1 MRERTDSRPP
11 PRFEKK
17 ERNRTMRTTFQR
29 LGAAALVVCLMLGLC
44 VPALAADRATAK
56 KDGAFLRGTFTYG
69 PHESD
74 ADLSDDFIYSD
85 RYFSGSSYTA
95 NEHLATMSMQM
106 AAASISSEDA
116 GYPEKSQNVRALLS
130 ALGFENIEVNSFYQE
145 KMQQNTMGT
154 AAAYKELDG
163 ETVLLAIVPRSAG
176 YEQEWG
182 GNFNVGTGNDAVSK
196 RYTTDAVDEQGNAF
210 QGTDGLHAGFQLAR
224 NIALEFTRSYVAN
237 HPDVFKGKTIK
248 VWTMG
253 YSRGAAT
260 ANLIGAALVDDAEN
274 AIGLTVDSK
283 NVYAYT
289 FGTPLTVCSESA
301 EPAAEKYNGI
311 HNYFADYDPVAMVP
325 FAGWGFARY
334 GQNVVYNASAR
345 KGRMLRF
352 LQAVNRNVYRIYTDV
367 TGKGDPDNFQGYTL
381 GEGLTLTPSGEK
393 ISQKQF
399 LTERINYLTS
409 AAAEN
414 RAVYSEAY
422 QTPLSALVGFYLG
435 ESDEIVDS
443 FLAGAANNKNDL
455 MLLVTM
461 LAFYDWAD
469 QYAVSEA
476 EGKAAQAAAKLKE
489 ILPTQTSEGYSDEA
503 RVFLASDAY
512 KDFYAVVTDAN
523 KLAAYMLG
531 SGAAKSDYQKQ
542 AEAAMKDVLTAG
554 FNSAGIM
561 DDDETRT
568 TLLSDDSVSGLTKF
582 LGYFVFGT
590 NTKLSDL
597 TDSASLRDALIEK
610 INTAATLIGN
620 AGTYMRVHNNEVI
633 LSWLRTMDSYYDD
646 LVPAGSVS
654 DDFIFAVSAALL
666 ASTKA
671 SAYEGFSDLKVNA
684 WYRDG
689 IEYVLKHG
697 LMNGVSKTKF
707 APEGA
712 VSRAAVVTVL
722 WRMAGSPTAGDAIS
736 YTDVSWDAWY
746 AEAIC
751 WATSAGIAGGYPDG
765 RFGAND
771 SVTREQLAAMLY
783 RFAKVQGYD
792 VSVGENTNILS
803 YDDAFSV
810 SGYAI
815 PALQWACGAGLL
827 QGDGAKLLP
836 KNSTSRAQLAAILMR
851 MAAVH

>member
-1 MRERTDSRPP
+1 
-11 PRFEKK
+11 
-17 ERNRTMRTTFQR
+17 MRTTFQR

-74 ADLSDDFIYSD
+74 ADLTDDFIYSD

-106 AAASISSEDA
+106 AAASISSEDTD
-116 GYPEKSQNVRALLS
+116 YPEKSQNVQALLT
-130 ALGFENIEVNSFYQE
+130 ALGFTDVAVNDYYKQQME
-145 KMQQNTMGT
+145 QNTMGA
-154 AAAYKELDG
+154 AAAYKVLDDT
-163 ETVLLAIVPRSAG
+163 TVLLAIVPRSAG
-176 YEQEWG
+176 YEKEWG
-182 GNFNVGTGNDAVSK
+182 GNFNVGTGDGEAD
-196 RYTTDAVDEQGNAF
+196 RYTTNPDGF

-224 NIALEFTRSYVAN
+224 NIALEFTREYVKKHAEAF
-237 HPDVFKGKTIK
+237 DGKTVK

-260 ANLIGAALVDDAEN
+260 ANLIGAALVDDAEK

-301 EPAAEKYNGI
+301 EPAAERYNGI

-325 FAGWGFARY
+325 FAGWSFARY
-334 GQNVVYNASAR
+334 GQNVTYNAAAR
-345 KGRMLRF
+345 KTRMLRF
-352 LQAVNRNVYRIYTDV
+352 LQKVNPNVYRIYTAL
-367 TGKGDPDNFQGYTL
+367 TGKGDPDNFGGYTL
-381 GEGLTLTPSGEK
+381 GKGLKLIPSGQNTTQE
-393 ISQKQF
+393 QF
-399 LTERINYLTS
+399 LRARIQYLTDTV
-409 AAAEN
+409 AKN
-414 RAVYSEAY
+414 RAAY
-422 QTPLSALVGFYLG
+422 VRDHQLALCTLVGFYLG
-435 ESDEIVDS
+435 ESDEIVNN
-443 FLAGAANNKNDL
+443 FLAGIANDKTDL
-455 MLLVTM
+455 MMLVTM

-469 QYAVSEA
+469 QYEAVQSAEKAKQFAIWMKKILPEPRSEGDA
-476 EGKAAQAAAKLKE
+476 EDPKYGKEANLYLSTKEYRVFYDSMTDEGKLSTYFKPDGGFTDQTEKL
-489 ILPTQTSEGYSDEA
+489 
-503 RVFLASDAY
+503 V
-512 KDFYAVVTDAN
+512 
-523 KLAAYMLG
+523 
-531 SGAAKSDYQKQ
+531 KS
-542 AEAAMKDVLTAG
+542 VLTVG
-554 FNSAGIM
+554 LDNAGIAENS
-561 DDDETRT
+561 ETRADM
-568 TLLSDDSVSGLTKF
+568 LSDQSVHGLTKF
-582 LGYFVFGT
+582 IGYFVFGT
-590 NTKLSDL
+590 GTKLADL
-597 TDSASLRDALIEK
+597 TDSEAVRSALTEK
-610 INTAATLIGN
+610 INTAATLVGN

-783 RFAKVQGYD
+783 RFAKAQGYD
-792 VSVGENTNILS
+792 VSVGEDTNILS

-815 PALQWACGAGLL
+815 PALQWVCGAGLL

-836 KNSTSRAQLAAILMR
+836 QNSTSRAQLAAILMR
-851 MAAVH
+851 MAAVSAT

>member
-1 MRERTDSRPP
+1 
-11 PRFEKK
+11 
-17 ERNRTMRTTFQR
+17 MRTTFQR

-74 ADLSDDFIYSD
+74 ADLTDDFIYSD
-85 RYFSGSSYTA
+85 QYFSGSSYTA

-116 GYPEKSQNVRALLS
+116 YYPGKSQNVQALLS
-130 ALGFENIEVNSFYQE
+130 ALGFQDIEVNRFYQE
-145 KMQQNTMGT
+145 QMQQNTMGT
-154 AAAYKELDG
+154 AAAYKELG
-163 ETVLLAIVPRSAG
+163 GNTVLLAIVPRSAG
-176 YEQEWG
+176 YEKEWG

-196 RYTTDAVDEQGNAF
+196 RYTTDAVDEDGNAF

-224 NIALEFTRSYVAN
+224 NIALEFTRDYVEK
-237 HPDVFKGKTIK
+237 HSEVFAGKTVK

-260 ANLIGAALVDDAEN
+260 ANLIGAALVDDAEK
-274 AIGLTVDSK
+274 AIGRAVNPE

-289 FGTPLTVCSESA
+289 FGTPLTVCSKNA
-301 EPAAEKYNGI
+301 EPTAEKYNGI

-334 GQNVVYNASAR
+334 GQNVVYNASAC

-399 LTERINYLTS
+399 LTERISYLTS
-409 AAAEN
+409 AAAN
-414 RAVYSEAY
+414 SRAVYSEAY

-443 FLAGAANNKNDL
+443 FLAGAANDKNDL

-469 QYAVSEA
+469 EYA
-476 EGKAAQAAAKLKE
+476 AAQAAEKAEQLAEWIKGV
-489 ILPTQTSEGYSDEA
+489 LPEPRAANDAQNPDYSEA
-503 RVFLASDAY
+503 ANAWLASDDYRALY
-512 KDFYAVVTDAN
+512 TQMTDAEQL
-523 KLAAYMLG
+523 KAYFSNSNG
-531 SGAAKSDYQKQ
+531 HTAQ
-542 AEAAMKDVLTAG
+542 ACSLVKKILTAG
-554 FNSAGIM
+554 LTNAHVAQDS
-561 DDDETRT
+561 ETWKNA
-568 TLLSDDSVSGLTKF
+568 LSDQSIAGLTKF

-736 YTDVSWDAWY
+736 YTDVSRDAWY

-765 RFGAND
+765 QFGAND
-771 SVTREQLAAMLY
+771 PVTREQLAAMLY
-783 RFAKVQGYD
+783 RFAKAQGYD
-792 VSVGENTNILS
+792 VSVGEDTNILS

-815 PALQWACGAGLL
+815 PALQWVCGAGLI

-836 KNSTSRAQLAAILMR
+836 QNSTSRAQLAAILMR

>member
-1 MRERTDSRPP
+1 
-11 PRFEKK
+11 
-17 ERNRTMRTTFQR
+17 MRTTFQR

-74 ADLSDDFIYSD
+74 ADLTDDFIYSD
-85 RYFSGSSYTA
+85 QYFSGSSYTA

-106 AAASISSEDA
+106 AAASISSEDED
-116 GYPEKSQNVRALLS
+116 YPEKSQNVRALLS
-130 ALGFENIEVNSFYQE
+130 ALGFENIEVNSFYRK

-176 YEQEWG
+176 YEKEWG
-182 GNFNVGTGNDAVSK
+182 GNFNVGTGGDGEEAD
-196 RYTTDAVDEQGNAF
+196 RYTTNPDGF

-224 NIALEFTRSYVAN
+224 NIALEFTREYVKKHAEAF
-237 HPDVFKGKTIK
+237 DGKTVK

-260 ANLIGAALVDDAEN
+260 ANLIGAALADASVA
-274 AIGLTVDSK
+274 AIGLKIEPENIYD
-283 NVYAYT
+283 YT
-289 FGTPLTVCSESA
+289 FGTPLTVLA
-301 EPAAEKYNGI
+301 ENADAANVKYNGI

-325 FAGWGFARY
+325 FADWGFTRY
-334 GQNVVYNASAR
+334 GQNVTYNAAAR
-345 KGRMLRF
+345 KTRMLRF

-381 GEGLTLTPSGEK
+381 GEGLTLIPNGQSTTQE
-393 ISQKQF
+393 QF
-399 LTERINYLTS
+399 LKERIQYLAHTV
-409 AAAEN
+409 AGN
-414 RAVYSEAY
+414 RGIYARDYQAVIS
-422 QTPLSALVGFYLG
+422 TLVGFYLG
-435 ESDEIVDS
+435 ESDDTVNRFI
-443 FLAGAANNKNDL
+443 AGMMSDKTNL

-469 QYAVSEA
+469 QYEAVQSA
-476 EGKAAQAAAKLKE
+476 EKAKQFAIWMKK
-489 ILPTQTSEGYSDEA
+489 ILPEPRSEGDAEDPKYGKEA
-503 RVFLASDAY
+503 NLYLSTQEYRA
-512 KDFYAVVTDAN
+512 FYNSMTDAEQLSTYFKKPDGFTAQTE
-523 KLAAYMLG
+523 KLV
-531 SGAAKSDYQKQ
+531 KI
-542 AEAAMKDVLTAG
+542 VLTVG
-554 FNSAGIM
+554 LDNAGIAQ
-561 DDDETRT
+561 DSETWSKA
-568 TLLSDDSVSGLTKF
+568 LADSSVSGLTKF
-582 LGYFVFGT
+582 IGYFVFGT
-590 NTKLSDL
+590 ETKLADL
-597 TDSASLRDALIEK
+597 TDFEAVRSALTEK
-610 INTAATLIGN
+610 IYTAATLVGN
-620 AGTYMRVHNNEVI
+620 AGTYMRGHNNEVI

-646 LVPAGSVS
+646 RVPAGSVS

-712 VSRAAVVTVL
+712 VSRAAVITVL
-722 WRMAGSPTAGDAIS
+722 WRMAGSPAGNGTIR
-736 YTDVSWDAWY
+736 YTDVSRGAWY

-765 RFGAND
+765 QFGAND
-771 SVTREQLAAMLY
+771 PVTREQLAAMLY
-783 RFAKVQGYD
+783 RFAKAQGYD
-792 VSVGENTNILS
+792 VSVGEDTNILS

-815 PALQWACGAGLL
+815 PALQWACGAGLI

-836 KNSTSRAQLAAILMR
+836 QNSTSRAQLAAILMR

>member
-1 MRERTDSRPP
+1 M
-11 PRFEKK
+11 
-17 ERNRTMRTTFQR
+17 M
-29 LGAAALVVCLMLGLC
+29 
-44 VPALAADRATAK
+44 
-56 KDGAFLRGTFTYG
+56 
-69 PHESD
+69 SD
-74 ADLSDDFIYSD
+74 
-85 RYFSGSSYTA
+85 
-95 NEHLATMSMQM
+95 
-106 AAASISSEDA
+106 
-116 GYPEKSQNVRALLS
+116 
-130 ALGFENIEVNSFYQE
+130 
-145 KMQQNTMGT
+145 
-154 AAAYKELDG
+154 
-163 ETVLLAIVPRSAG
+163 
-176 YEQEWG
+176 
-182 GNFNVGTGNDAVSK
+182 
-196 RYTTDAVDEQGNAF
+196 
-210 QGTDGLHAGFQLAR
+210 
-224 NIALEFTRSYVAN
+224 
-237 HPDVFKGKTIK
+237 KT
-248 VWTMG
+248 
-253 YSRGAAT
+253 
-260 ANLIGAALVDDAEN
+260 N
-274 AIGLTVDSK
+274 
-283 NVYAYT
+283 
-289 FGTPLTVCSESA
+289 
-301 EPAAEKYNGI
+301 
-311 HNYFADYDPVAMVP
+311 
-325 FAGWGFARY
+325 
-334 GQNVVYNASAR
+334 
-345 KGRMLRF
+345 
-352 LQAVNRNVYRIYTDV
+352 
-367 TGKGDPDNFQGYTL
+367 
-381 GEGLTLTPSGEK
+381 
-393 ISQKQF
+393 
-399 LTERINYLTS
+399 
-409 AAAEN
+409 
-414 RAVYSEAY
+414 
-422 QTPLSALVGFYLG
+422 
-435 ESDEIVDS
+435 
-443 FLAGAANNKNDL
+443 L

-469 QYAVSEA
+469 EYA
-476 EGKAAQAAAKLKE
+476 AAQAAEKAEQLAEWIKGV
-489 ILPTQTSEGYSDEA
+489 LPKPRAEGDALNPDYSEDA
-503 RVFLASDAY
+503 NAWLASDDYRALY
-512 KDFYAVVTDAN
+512 TQMTDAE
-523 KLAAYMLG
+523 KLKAYFSNSNG
-531 SGAAKSDYQKQ
+531 HTAQ
-542 AEAAMKDVLTAG
+542 ACSLVKKILTAG
-554 FNSAGIM
+554 LTNAHVAQDS
-561 DDDETRT
+561 ETWENA
-568 TLLSDDSVSGLTKF
+568 LSDQSIAGLTKF

-783 RFAKVQGYD
+783 RFAKAQGYD
-792 VSVGENTNILS
+792 VSVGEDTNILS

-815 PALQWACGAGLL
+815 PALQWVCGAGLL

-836 KNSTSRAQLAAILMR
+836 QNSTSRAQLAAILMR
-851 MAAVH
+851 MAAVSAT

>member
-11 PRFEKK
+11 PHFEKK

-56 KDGAFLRGTFTYG
+56 KDGVFLRGTFTYG

-74 ADLSDDFIYSD
+74 TDLTDDFIYSD
-85 RYFSGSSYTA
+85 QYFSGSSYTA

-116 GYPEKSQNVRALLS
+116 DYPGKSQNVQALLS
-130 ALGFENIEVNSFYQE
+130 ALGFQDIEVNRFYQE
-145 KMQQNTMGT
+145 QMQQNTMGT
-154 AAAYKELDG
+154 AAAYKELG
-163 ETVLLAIVPRSAG
+163 GNTVLLAIVPRSAG
-176 YEQEWG
+176 YEKEWG
-182 GNFNVGTGNDAVSK
+182 GNFNVGTGDGEEAD
-196 RYTTDAVDEQGNAF
+196 RYTTNPDGF

-224 NIALEFTRSYVAN
+224 NIALEFTREYVKA
-237 HPDVFKGKTIK
+237 HAAAFAGKTVK

-260 ANLIGAALVDDAEN
+260 ANLIGAALVDDAKN

-301 EPAAEKYNGI
+301 EPAAERYNGI

-443 FLAGAANNKNDL
+443 FLAGVANDKTDL

-476 EGKAAQAAAKLKE
+476 TDKAAQAAAKLKE
-489 ILPTQTSEGYSDEA
+489 ILPTEESEGYSDEA
-503 RVFLASDAY
+503 RAFLASDAY
-512 KDFYAVVTDAN
+512 KDFYAVVTDAD
-523 KLAAYMLG
+523 KLAAYMLA

-554 FNSAGIM
+554 FNSAEIM

-568 TLLSDDSVSGLTKF
+568 TLLSDDSVSGLTRF
-582 LGYFVFGT
+582 IGYFVFGT
-590 NTKLSDL
+590 DAALSEL
-597 TDSASLRDALIEK
+597 TDVDAVSAALLK
-610 INTAATLIGN
+610 KLKTAATLVGN

-736 YTDVSWDAWY
+736 YTDVSRGAWY

-751 WATSAGIAGGYPDG
+751 WATSAGIADGYPDG
-765 RFGAND
+765 RFGANEPI
-771 SVTREQLAAMLY
+771 TREQLAAMLY

>member
-11 PRFEKK
+11 PHFEKK

-56 KDGAFLRGTFTYG
+56 KDGVFLRGTFTYG

-74 ADLSDDFIYSD
+74 TDLTDDFIYSD
-85 RYFSGSSYTA
+85 QYFSGSSYTA

-116 GYPEKSQNVRALLS
+116 DYPGKSQNVQALLT
-130 ALGFENIEVNSFYQE
+130 ALGFMDVAVNDYYKRQ
-145 KMQQNTMGT
+145 MGQNTMGA
-154 AAAYKELDG
+154 AAAYKVLDDT
-163 ETVLLAIVPRSAG
+163 TVLLAIVPRSAG
-176 YEQEWG
+176 YEKEWG
-182 GNFNVGTGNDAVSK
+182 GNFNVGTGDGEEAD
-196 RYTTDAVDEQGNAF
+196 RYTTNPDGF

-224 NIALEFTRSYVAN
+224 NIALEFTREYVKEHAAA
-237 HPDVFKGKTIK
+237 FAGKTVK

-274 AIGLTVDSK
+274 AIGRAVNPE

-325 FAGWGFARY
+325 FAGWDFARY

-352 LQAVNRNVYRIYTDV
+352 LQTVNRNVYRIYTDV
-367 TGKGDPDNFQGYTL
+367 MGKGDPDNFQGYTL

-399 LTERINYLTS
+399 LTERISYLTS
-409 AAAEN
+409 AAAN
-414 RAVYSEAY
+414 SRAVYSEAY

-435 ESDEIVDS
+435 ESDKIVDS
-443 FLAGAANNKNDL
+443 FLAGAANDKNDL

-476 EGKAAQAAAKLKE
+476 TDKAAQAAAKLKE
-489 ILPTQTSEGYSDEA
+489 ILPTEESEGYSDEA
-503 RVFLASDAY
+503 RAFLASDAY
-512 KDFYAVVTDAN
+512 KDFYAVVTDAD
-523 KLAAYMLG
+523 KLAAYMLA

-783 RFAKVQGYD
+783 HFAKVQGYD

-851 MAAVH
+851 MAAVSAT

>member
-1 MRERTDSRPP
+1 
-11 PRFEKK
+11 
-17 ERNRTMRTTFQR
+17 MRTTFQR

-74 ADLSDDFIYSD
+74 ADLTDDFIYSD

-116 GYPEKSQNVRALLS
+116 NYPEKSQNVRALLS
-130 ALGFENIEVNSFYQE
+130 ALGFENIEVNSFYRK

-176 YEQEWG
+176 YEKEWG
-182 GNFNVGTGNDAVSK
+182 GNFNVGTGGDGEEAD
-196 RYTTDAVDEQGNAF
+196 RYTTNPDGF

-224 NIALEFTRSYVAN
+224 NIALEFTRDYVEK
-237 HPDVFKGKTIK
+237 HSEVFAGKTVK

-260 ANLIGAALVDDAEN
+260 ANLIGAALADASVA
-274 AIGLTVDSK
+274 AIGLEIEPE
-283 NVYAYT
+283 NIYAYT
-289 FGTPLTVCSESA
+289 FGTPLTVLA
-301 EPAAEKYNGI
+301 ENADAANVKYNGI

-443 FLAGAANNKNDL
+443 FLAGVANDKTDL

-476 EGKAAQAAAKLKE
+476 TDKAAQAAEKLKE
-489 ILPTQTSEGYSDEA
+489 ILPTEESEGYSDEA
-503 RVFLASDAY
+503 RAFLASDAY
-512 KDFYAVVTDAN
+512 KDFYAVVTDAD
-523 KLAAYMLG
+523 KLAAYMLAF
-531 SGAAKSDYQKQ
+531 GAAKSDYQKQ

-554 FNSAGIM
+554 FNSAEIM

-568 TLLSDDSVSGLTKF
+568 TLLSDDSVSGLTRF
-582 LGYFVFGT
+582 IGYFVFGT
-590 NTKLSDL
+590 DAALSEL
-597 TDSASLRDALIEK
+597 TDVDAVSAALLK
-610 INTAATLIGN
+610 KLKTAATLIGN

-783 RFAKVQGYD
+783 RFAKAQGYD
-792 VSVGENTNILS
+792 VSVGEDTNILS

-815 PALQWACGAGLL
+815 PALQWVCGAGLL

-836 KNSTSRAQLAAILMR
+836 QNSTSRAQLAAILMR

>member
-1 MRERTDSRPP
+1 
-11 PRFEKK
+11 
-17 ERNRTMRTTFQR
+17 MRTTFQR
-29 LGAAALVVCLMLGLC
+29 LGAAALVVCLMLSLC

-74 ADLSDDFIYSD
+74 ADLTDDFIYSD
-85 RYFSGSSYTA
+85 QYFSGSSYTA

-116 GYPEKSQNVRALLS
+116 RGYSEKSQNVQALLT
-130 ALGFENIEVNSFYQE
+130 ALGFMDVAVNDYYKQQME
-145 KMQQNTMGT
+145 QNTMGA
-154 AAAYKELDG
+154 AAAYKVLDDT
-163 ETVLLAIVPRSAG
+163 TVLLAIVPRSAG
-176 YEQEWG
+176 YEKEWG
-182 GNFNVGTGNDAVSK
+182 GNFNVGTGDGEEAD
-196 RYTTDAVDEQGNAF
+196 RYTTNPDGF

-237 HPDVFKGKTIK
+237 RPDVFKGKTIK

-260 ANLIGAALVDDAEN
+260 ANLIGAALVDDAEK
-274 AIGLTVDSK
+274 AIGRAVNPE

-289 FGTPLTVCSESA
+289 FGTPLTVCSKNA
-301 EPAAEKYNGI
+301 EPAAERYNGI

-325 FAGWGFARY
+325 FADWGFTRY
-334 GQNVVYNASAR
+334 GQNVTYNAAAR
-345 KGRMLRF
+345 KTRMLRF
-352 LQAVNRNVYRIYTDV
+352 LQTVNPNVYGKYTGG
-367 TGKGDPDNFQGYTL
+367 TGDPDGFKGYTL
-381 GEGLTLTPSGEK
+381 GEGLTLIPNGQSTTQE
-393 ISQKQF
+393 QF
-399 LTERINYLTS
+399 LRARIQHLTDTVAKDR
-409 AAAEN
+409 AAY
-414 RAVYSEAY
+414 VHDY
-422 QTPLSALVGFYLG
+422 QLALCTLVGFYLG
-435 ESDEIVDS
+435 ESDDTVNLFI
-443 FLAGAANNKNDL
+443 AGMKSDKTNL
-455 MLLVTM
+455 MMLVTM

-469 QYAVSEA
+469 QYEAAQLAEKAEQLAAWFHAVLPAPRVEGAALNPYYSEDANRYLSTEAYRTFYDSVTEA
-476 EGKAAQAAAKLKE
+476 EKLSPYFKPDGGFTAQTEKLVKSVLKAGL
-489 ILPTQTSEGYSDEA
+489 D
-503 RVFLASDAY
+503 
-512 KDFYAVVTDAN
+512 N
-523 KLAAYMLG
+523 
-531 SGAAKSDYQKQ
+531 
-542 AEAAMKDVLTAG
+542 
-554 FNSAGIM
+554 AGIAQ
-561 DDDETRT
+561 DSKTREDM
-568 TLLSDDSVSGLTKF
+568 LSDQSVPGLTKF
-582 LGYFVFGT
+582 IGYFVFGT
-590 NTKLSDL
+590 GTKLADL
-597 TDSASLRDALIEK
+597 TDSEAVCSALTEK
-610 INTAATLIGN
+610 INTAATLVGN

-765 RFGAND
+765 QFGAND
-771 SVTREQLAAMLY
+771 PVTREQLAAMLY

-836 KNSTSRAQLAAILMR
+836 KNSTSCAQLAAILMR